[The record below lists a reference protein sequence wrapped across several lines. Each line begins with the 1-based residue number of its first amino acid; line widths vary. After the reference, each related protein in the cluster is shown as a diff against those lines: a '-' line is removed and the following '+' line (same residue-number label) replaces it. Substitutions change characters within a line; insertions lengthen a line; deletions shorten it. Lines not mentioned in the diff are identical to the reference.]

1 MKSKNKLVPR
11 LLGITKES
19 VMRVDEKTKDVVQEW
34 PLTTV
39 KRWAASPKSFTLVRA
54 TFSTFKPKTCSTFIT
69 ESRSSEYFMIC
80 WLCWGV
86 CFIFILFA
94 LSILSLMLN
103 KSDRLTV
110 NPTIPAVQTITVTL
124 SLHGFFW
131 PWCTSDIEQTFFF
144 FFVSVK
150 IPSLCQQ
157 HGSNLAGLEDATS

>member
-1 MKSKNKLVPR
+1 MLA
-11 LLGITKES
+11 LLG
-19 VMRVDEKTKDVVQEW
+19 
-34 PLTTV
+34 
-39 KRWAASPKSFTLVRA
+39 
-54 TFSTFKPKTCSTFIT
+54 
-69 ESRSSEYFMIC
+69 
-80 WLCWGV
+80 GV
-86 CFIFILFA
+86 FYLLFILFA

-124 SLHGFFW
+124 SLHGFFC

-144 FFVSVK
+144 FFISVK